1 MRGLLS
7 IALVTSA
14 LVAPQAAPVAT
25 PQAIAGPWE
34 TAIGSNID
42 GIFIS
47 TVSNVQSP
55 STWLQEIQVRLSYRG
70 DGAVQTAWYTTRD
83 RRAEFD
89 GEHLRVAGLDVR
101 LQVDPPRWTG
111 TWLLKEQ
118 KRPVILERPH
128 PAKGAAISSFCGDWE
143 GVAEQP
149 LQTFG
154 RLHLRQSVDG
164 VLTAWLDRSLDPK
177 EHRYG
182 EPLTVV
188 SAVAP
193 SLRLAS
199 EGPLG
204 SPYEYSG
211 TLAAYGLRLNG
222 GWREGSAQVPSLRL
236 LALRNF
242 RLLQGCI

>member
-1 MRGLLS
+1 MRGTLS
-7 IALVTSA
+7 IALVTSV
-14 LVAPQAAPVAT
+14 LVAPQVAPVAT
-25 PQAIAGPWE
+25 PQTIVGPWE

-42 GIFIS
+42 GIFVS
-47 TVSNVQSP
+47 TVSNGQSP
-55 STWLQEIQVRLSYRG
+55 STQELQLRLSYRG

-89 GEHLRVAGLDVR
+89 GAHLRVAGLDVR
-101 LQVDPPRWTG
+101 LLADPPRWTG

-118 KRPVILERPH
+118 KRPVVLERPH
-128 PAKGAAISSFCGDWE
+128 PAKGATMSAFCGDWE

-164 VLTAWLDRSLDPK
+164 FLTAWLDHSLDPT
-177 EHRYG
+177 EHRDG

-188 SAVAP
+188 SAVGP
-193 SLRLAS
+193 LLRLAS
-199 EGPLG
+199 EGTPG
-204 SPYEYSG
+204 APYEYSG
-211 TLAAYGLRLNG
+211 TLAASGLRLDG
-222 GWREGSAQVPSLRL
+222 SWREGPAHVPSLRL

-242 RLLQGCI
+242 RLLQGCM